1 VAYADALRAG
11 IPGRAEPHG
20 LFSDLL
26 PPPLP
31 GARRRRREG
40 IVPDAL
46 LERPAATDEAR
57 GAGPHRTL
65 HDCKGVHFGPTRYQ
79 QAWVL
84 ADGDTRRSH
93 GGCVDR
99 RAALVHSEYARHART
114 LDRAHHGAVVDPDAR
129 PIFRRLTQEFPLVR
143 GHVFGAFRECS
154 RDVHA
159 LLHETAAAASAREWR
174 ECGAT
179 SADAARAAYTAV
191 LRRRWGCT
199 VALAGARLRLS
210 RAYLAGGADQEAT
223 AAGDAATGFD
233 FGDAAHMAAELAPML
248 GGAPAG
254 QRGR

>member
-1 VAYADALRAG
+1 
-11 IPGRAEPHG
+11 
-20 LFSDLL
+20 
-26 PPPLP
+26 
-31 GARRRRREG
+31 
-40 IVPDAL
+40 
-46 LERPAATDEAR
+46 
-57 GAGPHRTL
+57 
-65 HDCKGVHFGPTRYQ
+65 
-79 QAWVL
+79 VL
-84 ADGDTRRSH
+84 SRRS
-93 GGCVDR
+93 R
-99 RAALVHSEYARHART
+99 
-114 LDRAHHGAVVDPDAR
+114 
-129 PIFRRLTQEFPLVR
+129 
-143 GHVFGAFRECS
+143 
-154 RDVHA
+154 A

>member
-1 VAYADALRAG
+1 M
-11 IPGRAEPHG
+11 
-20 LFSDLL
+20 
-26 PPPLP
+26 
-31 GARRRRREG
+31 
-40 IVPDAL
+40 
-46 LERPAATDEAR
+46 
-57 GAGPHRTL
+57 
-65 HDCKGVHFGPTRYQ
+65 
-79 QAWVL
+79 
-84 ADGDTRRSH
+84 
-93 GGCVDR
+93 
-99 RAALVHSEYARHART
+99 
-114 LDRAHHGAVVDPDAR
+114 
-129 PIFRRLTQEFPLVR
+129 R

-233 FGDAAHMAAELAPML
+233 TAPEIGL
-248 GGAPAG
+248 RWPRRTAG
-254 QRGR
+254 SGMQDVHWSLEAS